1 MAIIMAG
8 IDHKKASLDVRSIFS
23 LTKRRTE
30 EFYEYIKEQTAVEG
44 CVLVS
49 TCNRMEVWMSLDE
62 SNMLSPTNALCSFL
76 NADPEQYRA
85 YFSELSG
92 NDAILRLFRVACGL
106 ESRIIG
112 EDQIITQV
120 REALALARSN
130 YATDHTLEVLFRCAV
145 TAAKR
150 VKTET
155 RLSSADRSVIH
166 TALDIL
172 KSQGIDTAGKKCLV
186 IGNGMMGKLS
196 AQALL
201 DRGAD
206 VTVTVRQYHSGIVDI
221 PLGCHRIDYQK
232 RFEALPECEL
242 VVSATSS
249 PNYTLRMQELQQLMP
264 KHKICMI
271 DLAVPRDIEQEA
283 AELPWLTLYDTDSF
297 RIDPQSEQ
305 LKTNIASAEKI
316 ISEELAAF
324 YEWYEGKDFVPMIQ
338 RLKESAGSDVSGRM
352 TPALRN
358 IPLDDEE
365 KHKLSLEIEA
375 ASSRM
380 MNRLLFGLR
389 AKLSDDT
396 LRECLN
402 AMEEIMSKKEM

>member
-8 IDHKKASLDVRSIFS
+8 IDHKKASLDVRSTFS
-23 LTKRRTE
+23 LTKRRIE
-30 EFYEYIKEQTAVEG
+30 EFYTYIKERTAAQG
-44 CVLVS
+44 CVLLS

-62 SNMLSPTNALCSFL
+62 SNMLSPTNVLCSFL
-76 NADPEQYRA
+76 NADHEQYRT

-92 NDAILRLFRVACGL
+92 NDAVLRLFRVACGL

-120 REALALARSN
+120 REALAFARSN

-155 RLSSADRSVIH
+155 KLSSADRSVIH
-166 TALDIL
+166 TALDLL
-172 KSQGIDTAGKKCLV
+172 KSQGIDTGGKKCLV

-221 PLGCHRIDYQK
+221 PSGCHRIDYQK

-305 LKTNIASAEKI
+305 LKTNIESAEKI

-324 YEWYEGKDFVPMIQ
+324 YEWYDGKNFVPMIQ
-338 RLKESAGSDVSGRM
+338 HLKETTGSDVSGRM
-352 TPALRN
+352 VPALRN

-402 AMEEIMSKKEM
+402 AMEEIMSKPL

>member
-23 LTKRRTE
+23 LTKRRIE
-30 EFYEYIKEQTAVEG
+30 EFYTYVKENTAAQG
-44 CVLVS
+44 CVLLS

-62 SNMLSPTNALCSFL
+62 GNMLSPTDILCSFV
-76 NADPEQYRA
+76 NVDTERYRV

-92 NDAILRLFRVACGL
+92 NDAVSRLFRIACGL

-155 RLSSADRSVIH
+155 RLSSADQSVIH
-166 TALDIL
+166 TALEQL
-172 KSQGIDTAGKKCLV
+172 ESQGMDAAGKKCLV

-206 VTVTVRQYHSGIVDI
+206 VTATVRQYHSGIVDI
-221 PLGCHRIDYQK
+221 SPGCHRIDYQK
-232 RFEALPECEL
+232 RFEVLPECEL

-249 PNYTLRMQELQQLMP
+249 PNYTLRKVELEQLAP
-264 KHKICMI
+264 EHAICMI
-271 DLAVPRDIEQEA
+271 DLAVPRDIEQKA
-283 AELPWLTLYDTDSF
+283 AELPWLTLYDIDSF
-297 RIDPQSEQ
+297 QIDAQSEC
-305 LKTNIASAEKI
+305 LKTNIKTAEQI

-324 YEWYEGKDFVPMIQ
+324 YEWYEGKELVPTIQ
-338 RLKESAGSDVSGRM
+338 LLKETIGTDVSGRM
-352 TPALRN
+352 MPVLRN

-365 KHKLSLEIEA
+365 KHKLTLEIEG

-389 AKLSDDT
+389 ARLSDDT

-402 AMEEIMSKKEM
+402 AMEDIMCK

>member
-62 SNMLSPTNALCSFL
+62 SNMLSPTNARCSFL

-249 PNYTLRMQELQQLMP
+249 PNYILR
-264 KHKICMI
+264 
-271 DLAVPRDIEQEA
+271 
-283 AELPWLTLYDTDSF
+283 
-297 RIDPQSEQ
+297 
-305 LKTNIASAEKI
+305 
-316 ISEELAAF
+316 
-324 YEWYEGKDFVPMIQ
+324 
-338 RLKESAGSDVSGRM
+338 
-352 TPALRN
+352 
-358 IPLDDEE
+358 
-365 KHKLSLEIEA
+365 
-375 ASSRM
+375 
-380 MNRLLFGLR
+380 
-389 AKLSDDT
+389 
-396 LRECLN
+396 
-402 AMEEIMSKKEM
+402 